1 MRVHAAA
8 QLVGAPGRR
17 RDADESEPWQERS
30 NRSDRC
36 LVTDGRKS
44 MTTPRAQSMAV
55 EDTLLED
62 CVRAIVGR
70 HEAVDWR
77 VEPGDFW
84 CSVRPGRQPR
94 RRAVQ
99 GWKLHLSA
107 TVLSA
112 PHVLARAADVLV
124 RHGCEF
130 KFAHTLGVVRQLTSA
145 RYDRGGG
152 GKFITAYP
160 QGDEERLRLLA
171 EELHEST
178 AGLPGPGIL
187 SDRRYREG
195 SLVHYRFGVFHG
207 LPMLGNDG
215 SYEAMLVDPGGEP
228 VLDQRKAWFTPPA
241 WAPRDPFRSAP
252 AGATGQAAAP
262 AAVLLDGRYAV
273 SVAVRHA
280 FRGGVYR
287 ATDQVTGE
295 QVIVKQARAHVN
307 GDLTGRDARDAL
319 RHEASLL
326 ERLGT
331 STVTPR
337 LVGLFDQ
344 QGDLFLVQEAVAGVT
359 LRESVWTRLRF
370 ADDAAWGPPA
380 GETARLASRLIDLLE
395 AVHGRGLVFQDFTP
409 DNVMVTPEGDLRL
422 IDVELAA
429 RPGETTVRAFTPG
442 YGAPE
447 QLAVSGRGP
456 APDQRVDLY
465 GLGATLF
472 YLASGVDPLL
482 APERPQARTTHER
495 LRAWLAHMSVG
506 NPVVRRLAAVIL
518 GLMDEDPGRRPG
530 LAAVRDLL
538 KEAPAVSRG
547 VSAEPEQIGDAAV
560 DGLIADGIDHLIAT
574 MEPENEARLW
584 PATPMDRST
593 DPLNVQHG
601 AAGVLGVLTRAYE
614 VRPSAALGEAVAVAA
629 NWIRRA
635 VPCEPRLLPGLQFG
649 RSGTAWALLEAG
661 RLLDDRGLVDVA
673 ADLALRVPLSW
684 PNPDVCHGTAG
695 AGLTQLRFWERTG
708 NEEFLARTR
717 TAADALLAAA
727 ERRDGQILWPVP
739 QDFNSSLAGVVHYGF
754 AHGVAGVGA
763 FLLAAGRALGDGSYV
778 DLAGEAADTLVS
790 AARLKDGAAYWGAGP
805 GDETLHT
812 RWCSGSSGVGAF
824 LLQMWR
830 QTGDERLCPL
840 LDQAAT
846 AIRRSRWSTMLG
858 QCCGL
863 AGGGEFL
870 IDMADATGSP
880 RCRRWAWELVRAA
893 CLRRFHRDGRQLIPD
908 ASGTDSFAYFGNG
921 LSGILAFLIRLR
933 HGGPRPW
940 LPEAFAPGA

>member
-1 MRVHAAA
+1 
-8 QLVGAPGRR
+8 
-17 RDADESEPWQERS
+17 
-30 NRSDRC
+30 
-36 LVTDGRKS
+36 
-44 MTTPRAQSMAV
+44 MTKI
-55 EDTLLED
+55 EDTILED
-62 CVRAIVGR
+62 CVRAIIGR
-70 HEAVDWR
+70 HEAVEWR

-84 CSVRPGRQPR
+84 CTVRPGREPR
-94 RRAVQ
+94 RQAVQ

-124 RHGCEF
+124 RHGCAF
-130 KFAHTLGVVRQLTSA
+130 KFAHTLDAVRQLTSA
-145 RYDRGGG
+145 RFDRGGG

-160 QGDEERLRLLA
+160 HGDEERLRLLA
-171 EELHEST
+171 DELHEAT

-215 SYEAMLVDPGGEP
+215 SYEAMLVNPEGEP
-228 VLDQRKAWFTPPA
+228 VLDERKAWFTPPA

-252 AGATGQAAAP
+252 AGPAAAP
-262 AAVLLDGRYAV
+262 TAVLLGGRYAV
-273 SVAVRHA
+273 TAAVRHA

-295 QVIVKQARAHVN
+295 RVIVKQARAHVN

-319 RHEASLL
+319 RREAAVL
-326 ERLGT
+326 ETLGT
-331 STVTPR
+331 SAVTPR
-337 LVGLFDQ
+337 LVGLFEQ

-359 LRESVWTRLRF
+359 LREWVRTRLEF
-370 ADDAAWGPPA
+370 ADDVAWGPPA
-380 GETARLASRLIDLLE
+380 DQAVRLAGRLIDLLE

-409 DNVMVTPEGDLRL
+409 DNVMVRPEGDLRL
-422 IDVELAA
+422 IDVEVAA
-429 RPGETTVRAFTPG
+429 RPGETTVRAFTPA

-447 QLAVSGRGP
+447 QVPVSGLGP

-472 YLASGVDPLL
+472 YLAGGVDPLL
-482 APERPQARTTHER
+482 APERPQVRTAHER
-495 LRAWLAHMSVG
+495 LRDWLAHMSIG

-518 GLMDEDPGRRPG
+518 ALMDEDPGRRPG
-530 LAAVRDLL
+530 PAA
-538 KEAPAVSRG
+538 ARG
-547 VSAEPEQIGDAAV
+547 LVQETQAFQASPEPEQII

-584 PATPMDRST
+584 PASPRERAT

-601 AAGVLGVLTRAYE
+601 AGGVLGVLTRAHE
-614 VRPSAALGEAVAVAA
+614 VRPSAALEEAVAVAA

-635 VPCEPRLLPGLQFG
+635 VPWEPRLLPGLQFG
-649 RSGTAWALLEAG
+649 RSGTAWALLDAG
-661 RLLDDRGLVDVA
+661 RLLDDRRLVDVA
-673 ADLALRVPLSW
+673 TDLALRVPLAW

-695 AGLTQLRFWERTG
+695 AGLAQLRFWERTG
-708 NEEFLARTR
+708 NDEFLARTR
-717 TAADALLAAA
+717 TAADALLTAAQ
-727 ERRDGQILWPVP
+727 RRDGQILWPIP
-739 QDFNSSLAGVVHYGF
+739 RDFTSSLAGVVHYGF
-754 AHGVAGVGA
+754 AHGTAGIAA
-763 FLLAAGRALGDGSYV
+763 FLLAAGRALDDSLYV
-778 DLAGEAADTLVS
+778 DLAAEAADTLVS
-790 AARLKDGAAYWGAGP
+790 AARIEDDAAYWGVGP
-805 GDETLHT
+805 GDETPHT
-812 RWCSGSSGVGAF
+812 RWCSGSSGVAAF

-830 QTGDERLCPL
+830 QTGDKDIHPL

-846 AIRRSRWSTMLG
+846 AIRRSQWSTMLG

-870 IDMADATGSP
+870 LDLAEATGNP
-880 RCRRWAWELVRAA
+880 RYREWAHELVRVAH
-893 CLRRFHRDGRQLIPD
+893 LRRFHVNGRQVLPD
-908 ASGTDSFAYFGNG
+908 VSGTDSYAYFGNG
-921 LSGILAFLIRLR
+921 LSGVLCFLIRLR

-940 LPEAFAPGA
+940 FPVARFRGAVPNLSREGGDF

>member
-1 MRVHAAA
+1 
-8 QLVGAPGRR
+8 
-17 RDADESEPWQERS
+17 
-30 NRSDRC
+30 
-36 LVTDGRKS
+36 

-55 EDTLLED
+55 EDTILED
-62 CVRAIVGR
+62 CVRAIIGR

-84 CSVRPGRQPR
+84 CNVRPGRQSGR
-94 RRAVQ
+94 QAIQ

-130 KFAHTLGVVRQLTSA
+130 KFAHTLDVVRQLTSA

-160 QGDEERLRLLA
+160 QGDEERLRRLA
-171 EELHEST
+171 DELHEST
-178 AGLPGPGIL
+178 AGLPGPAIL

-195 SLVHYRFGVFHG
+195 SLVHYRFGAFHG

-215 SYEAMLVDPGGEP
+215 SYEAMLVNPEGEP
-228 VLDQRKAWFTPPA
+228 VLDQRKAWFTPPT

-262 AAVLLDGRYAV
+262 TTVLLDGRYAV
-273 SVAVRHA
+273 SVAVRHS

-295 QVIVKQARAHVN
+295 QVIVKQARAHVS
-307 GDLTGRDARDAL
+307 GDMTGRDGRDAL
-319 RHEASLL
+319 RREASLL
-326 ERLGT
+326 ETLGT
-331 STVTPR
+331 SAMTPR

-344 QGDLFLVQEAVAGVT
+344 QGDLFLVQEAVTGVT
-359 LRESVWTRLRF
+359 LRELVWTQLRF
-370 ADDAAWGPPA
+370 ADDVAWGPPTGKA
-380 GETARLASRLIDLLE
+380 VRLASQLIDLLE

-409 DNVMVTPEGDLRL
+409 DNLMVTPEGDLRL

-429 RPGETTVRAFTPG
+429 RPGETTVRAFTPA

-447 QLAVSGRGP
+447 QLSVTGLGP

-495 LRAWLAHMSVG
+495 LRAWLAHMSIG
-506 NPVVRRLAAVIL
+506 NPVVRRLAVVIL

-530 LAAVRDLL
+530 LAAARDLM
-538 KEAPAVSRG
+538 KEAHAVSFD
-547 VSAEPEQIGDAAV
+547 VSPKPEQISDAAI

-584 PATPMDRST
+584 PATPMDRTT

-614 VRPSAALGEAVAVAA
+614 VRPSTALGETVAIAA

-661 RLLDDRGLVDVA
+661 QLLNDQRLVDVA
-673 ADLALRVPLSW
+673 TDLALRVPLSW

-695 AGLTQLRFWERTG
+695 AGLAQLRFWEKTG

-727 ERRDGQILWPVP
+727 EHRDGQILWPIP

-754 AHGVAGVGA
+754 AHGAAGIGA
-763 FLLAAGRALGDGSYV
+763 FLLAAGRALDDSSYV

-790 AARLKDGAAYWGAGP
+790 AAQMKDDAAYWGAEP
-805 GDETLHT
+805 GDKTLHT

-830 QTGDERLCPL
+830 QTGDESLYPL

-846 AIRRSRWSTMLG
+846 AIRRSQWSTMLG

-863 AGGGEFL
+863 AGGGELL
-870 IDMADATGSP
+870 IDMAEATGTP
-880 RCRRWAWELVRAA
+880 RYRQWAQELVRAA
-893 CLRRFHRDGRQLIPD
+893 YLRRFHRDGRQVIPD

-940 LPEAFAPGA
+940 LPEAFSLGS